1 MRKNFLTTLFCLFLL
16 LVDAKWIRFKSLLN
30 YRNIYLEKGRKFV
43 TFVKVEVILSFKKYD
58 GVT

>member
-1 MRKNFLTTLFCLFLL
+1 MLSGS
-16 LVDAKWIRFKSLLN
+16 VKSLLN